1 MDEEAEAE
9 AEVSKKKEPKRP
21 VILNRAGTRNYNIDK
36 NLFAFTGNME
46 SSDLMLS

>member
-1 MDEEAEAE
+1 MDVPEKRERQER
-9 AEVSKKKEPKRP
+9 KEPKRP

-36 NLFAFTGNME
+36 DQFAFTGNME